1 MTFRVI
7 RSRRRRLTARGELF
21 DQMELPSFLALNAS
35 DRAFGRFHIG
45 LSIKSYPDGKLPGLV
60 ASNDLNAR
68 DGLATGPLSDGLK
81 ALFPEGP
88 VPQADCFEFRH
99 GARRL
104 REQHRRDLRL
114 LLTPAAR

>member
-1 MTFRVI
+1 
-7 RSRRRRLTARGELF
+7 
-21 DQMELPSFLALNAS
+21 MELPSFLALNAS
-35 DRAFGRFHIG
+35 DRAFGRFHVG

-104 REQHRRDLRL
+104 REQHPEICGSVSQSLDLNQKRFL
-114 LLTPAAR
+114 LFGFFST